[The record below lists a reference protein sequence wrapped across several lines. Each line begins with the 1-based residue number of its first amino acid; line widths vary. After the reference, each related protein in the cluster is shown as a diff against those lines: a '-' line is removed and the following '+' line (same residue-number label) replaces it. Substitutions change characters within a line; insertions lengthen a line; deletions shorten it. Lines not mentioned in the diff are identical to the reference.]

1 MTFVRSRAAQHRKH
15 AVAEMLIQHQLG
27 DLQIVGYSLAGEESV
42 VAAPELNVCFD
53 VGKAPRDILA
63 IDHVLLTHG
72 HMDHSAGVAYYLSQR
87 NFVGNSPG
95 TILAPLALE
104 SPLKTLLRAWGD
116 IEGHIT
122 PANIVGMKPG
132 DEFEVRRGLVAR
144 SFAVNHGVP
153 ALGYALV
160 DVRRKLRPEFAEKS
174 GPELV
179 ELKKQGID
187 IQYTLEVPLVA
198 YCGDT
203 MEGDFLQLEMVRS
216 AKVLIIECTFFDP
229 DHVRRAR
236 AGRHMHV
243 RDMARLLRRVNNEH
257 ILLTHVTRRTSLRD
271 AKETLA
277 RLIEPELMSQV
288 RFLMDGK
295 RRKPAP
301 PPAFVKDADAK

>member
-1 MTFVRSRAAQHRKH
+1 
-15 AVAEMLIQHQLG
+15 VAEWLIQHQLG
-27 DLQIVGYSLAGEESV
+27 DLNLVGYSLAGEETV

-63 IDHVLLTHG
+63 LDHVLLSHG
-72 HMDHSAGVAYYLSQR
+72 HMDHAAGLAYYLSQR

-95 TILAPLALE
+95 TVLAPAALE
-104 SPLKTLLRAWGD
+104 SPIHSLLRSWAE
-116 IEGHIT
+116 IEGHLT
-122 PANIVGMKPG
+122 PANIVPMKPG
-132 DEFEVRRGLVAR
+132 DEFEIRRGLVAR

-203 MEGDFLQLEMVRS
+203 MEGDFLQLDIVRR
-216 AKVLIIECTFFDP
+216 ARVLILECTFFDP

-243 RDMARLLRRVNNEH
+243 RDFARILRRMSNEFC
-257 ILLTHVTRRTSLRD
+257 LLTHVTRRTGLRE
-271 AKETLA
+271 AKEILSRLA
-277 RLIEPELMSQV
+277 EPELMAQV
-288 RFLMDGK
+288 RFLMDGR
-295 RRKPAP
+295 RRKPIP
-301 PPAFVKDADAK
+301 PPAFAKEDQEGE